1 MPATNDPIPRGD
13 RIDLVAAYLFAAF
26 YIDSP
31 GSGSAQ
37 WPPAKRAN
45 HLGWRRV
52 AAAAIDLHLEGVPTP

>member
-26 YIDSP
+26 YIDSSTTAP
-31 GSGSAQ
+31 